1 MCFLDSPRCLLSG
14 YIGLCLFFIPL
25 LLAELEFLWEARFF
39 VHFPGSC
46 TKKTRKREKRENSSK
61 SRISQKCHTTLSPD
75 FTKGLI
81 RLLRIQLALP
91 SLVCQVCRLVTVHN
105 WLDSQLRTRSPGA
118 RTGNSH
124 FLPWPDPPPDP
135 SPQPRAAC
143 DQRRDAPHAPRAAR
157 AERAEQNAQIAPRAA
172 RCAPR
177 AARGAS
183 RAKRVK
189 TCRNAQKH
197 AKRADSVGPWR
208 WPL

>member
-1 MCFLDSPRCLLSG
+1 MCFLGSPRCLLSE
-14 YIGLCLFFIPL
+14 YIGLCLFSIPL

-39 VHFPGSC
+39 VHFPGSR

-118 RTGNSH
+118 RTENFH
-124 FLPWPDPPPDP
+124 FCLARPLLPRDPF
-135 SPQPRAAC
+135 PRAL
-143 DQRRDAPHAPRAAR
+143 
-157 AERAEQNAQIAPRAA
+157 
-172 RCAPR
+172 
-177 AARGAS
+177 S
-183 RAKRVK
+183 
-189 TCRNAQKH
+189 
-197 AKRADSVGPWR
+197 SV
-208 WPL
+208 